1 MTLIAITC
9 GIYAAPYRF
18 IDALSALYQCTVYE
32 DPVLIKQT
40 GQAHDL
46 KTDLIFRSIQCR
58 HIPFDNFTHDR
69 KKCLAAL
76 KVQISQ
82 NILSGPCLFSGV
94 LSHLI
99 PTSVSGIYRIMSA
112 TPMQVRRQ
120 RAMVLNKLSS
130 QTATNTITRSDH
142 REQRFAA
149 QLNIDSLWDPA
160 RYDMAL
166 EWRKIDAATHDM
178 TREGINQ
185 ALKKIRSDM
194 ASPTGNANK
203 NKHAVDFNISSRVD
217 AALAGLGHH
226 LIIES
231 DSGHVLVTLDR
242 KIMNLARAQK
252 EIMDLARAVPGVK
265 SVKTKIGPNFYKTGM
280 IRNFN
285 LTTPFKRKLDKTKS

>member
-9 GIYAAPYRF
+9 GIYASPHRF

-32 DPVLIKQT
+32 DPALIKQT

-46 KTDLIFRSIQCR
+46 KTDLIFKSIQCR
-58 HIPFDNFTHDR
+58 QIPFDNFTHDR

-99 PTSVSGIYRIMSA
+99 PTSVSGIYRIMSD

-120 RAMVLNKLSS
+120 RAMGIAQLSS
-130 QTATNTITRSDH
+130 QAATNKIIRSDH
-142 REQRFAA
+142 GEQRFAA
-149 QLNIDSLWDPA
+149 QLNLDSLWNPA
-160 RYDMAL
+160 LHDTIL
-166 EWRKIDAATHDM
+166 EWRKIDSATHDM
-178 TREGINQ
+178 TQEDVNRTLQTIRPKIE
-185 ALKKIRSDM
+185 ALM
-194 ASPTGNANK
+194 GNTNK
-203 NKHAVDFNISSRVD
+203 SKHAVDFNVSARVD

-231 DSGHVLVTLDR
+231 DSGHVLITLDR
-242 KIMNLARAQK
+242 KVMNLARAQK
-252 EIMDLARAVPGVK
+252 EITDLARTVPGVK
-265 SVKTKIGPNFYKTGM
+265 SVKTKIGPNFYKAGT
-280 IRNFN
+280 IRNLN
-285 LTTPFKRKLDKTKS
+285 LTTPFKRKT

>member
-9 GIYAAPYRF
+9 GIYASPYQF

-32 DPVLIKQT
+32 DPILVKQT
-40 GQAHDL
+40 GQAHDI

-99 PTSVSGIYRIMSA
+99 PASVSGIYRIMSA

-120 RAMVLNKLSS
+120 RAMGLYQLSN
-130 QTATNTITRSDH
+130 QAAAIAIARSDN

-149 QLNIDSLWDPA
+149 QINLDSLWDPA
-160 RYDMAL
+160 RHDMAL
-166 EWRKIDAATHDM
+166 EWRKIDTAAHDM
-178 TREGINQ
+178 TRDEVNQ
-185 ALKKIRSDM
+185 ALEKIRSNIAD
-194 ASPTGNANK
+194 PTGNADENM
-203 NKHAVDFNISSRVD
+203 HAGDFNTSSRVD
-217 AALAGLGHH
+217 AAIAGLGHH

-231 DSGHVLVTLDR
+231 DSGHVLVTIDR
-242 KIMNLARAQK
+242 KVMNLAQTQK
-252 EIMDLARAVPGVK
+252 QIMEIARVVPGVE
-265 SVKTKIGPNFYKTGM
+265 SVKTKIGPNFYKVGTV
-280 IRNFN
+280 RNLN
-285 LTTPFKRKLDKTKS
+285 LIAPFKRKT

>member
-9 GIYAAPYRF
+9 GIYASPYRF
-18 IDALSALYQCTVYE
+18 LDALSALYQCTVYE
-32 DPVLIKQT
+32 DPVLVKQT

-99 PTSVSGIYRIMSA
+99 PASVSGIYRILSA

-120 RAMVLNKLSS
+120 RAMALDKLSS
-130 QTATNTITRSDH
+130 QAATNAIARSDH
-142 REQRFAA
+142 REKRFAA
-149 QLNIDSLWDPA
+149 QLNLDSLWDPA
-160 RYDMAL
+160 RHDMVL
-166 EWRKIDAATHDM
+166 EWKKIDATAHDM
-178 TREGINQ
+178 TKEEVNQ
-185 ALKKIRSDM
+185 ALEKIQSDIPG
-194 ASPTGNANK
+194 PTGNADK
-203 NKHAVDFNISSRVD
+203 NMHAVDFNISSRVD

-226 LIIES
+226 MIIES

-242 KIMNLARAQK
+242 KVMNLARAQK

-265 SVKTKIGPNFYKTGM
+265 SVQTKIGPNFYKGG
-280 IRNFN
+280 IVRNLN
-285 LTTPFKRKLDKTKS
+285 LTAPFKRKN

>member
-9 GIYAAPYRF
+9 GIYASPYRF

-32 DPVLIKQT
+32 DPVLVKQT

-99 PTSVSGIYRIMSA
+99 PGSVSGIYRIMSA

-120 RAMVLNKLSS
+120 RAMALDKLSC
-130 QTATNTITRSDH
+130 QAATNAIARSDH

-149 QLNIDSLWDPA
+149 QLNLDSLWDPA
-160 RYDMAL
+160 RHDMAL
-166 EWRKIDAATHDM
+166 EWKKIDAATHDM
-178 TREGINQ
+178 TREEVNQ
-185 ALKKIRSDM
+185 ALEKIRSDI
-194 ASPTGNANK
+194 ASSMGNTDK
-203 NKHAVDFNISSRVD
+203 NRQAVDFNISSRVD
-217 AALAGLGHH
+217 AALAGLGYH

-242 KIMNLARAQK
+242 KVMNLARAQK
-252 EIMDLARAVPGVK
+252 EIMDLAPTVPGVK
-265 SVKTKIGPNFYKTGM
+265 SVKTKIGPNFYKGG
-280 IRNFN
+280 IVRNLN
-285 LTTPFKRKLDKTKS
+285 LSAPFKRKT